1 MHSTSLLNRAA
12 EGVPSA
18 KSYLR
23 FRLIPSAEGLIFE
36 NENFG
41 FGLISKIW
49 LRSYSGRIT
58 NQLEHITLPLPF
70 HNQSNISQKMSD
82 LKFWKIIL
90 PMSGLLVLFLFLLF
104 SLILYIER
112 TSVKKKDVI
121 LMQQE
126 FQEELKLHAILLQN
140 RIQDCTV
147 NI

>member
-1 MHSTSLLNRAA
+1 MC
-12 EGVPSA
+12 
-18 KSYLR
+18 
-23 FRLIPSAEGLIFE
+23 
-36 NENFG
+36 
-41 FGLISKIW
+41 
-49 LRSYSGRIT
+49 RIT
-58 NQLEHITLPLPF
+58 NLIEHITLPS
-70 HNQSNISQKMSD
+70 HNQSDISQKMSD

-90 PMSGLLVLFLFLLF
+90 PMSGLMVLFLFLLF

-121 LMQQE
+121 LMQKE